1 MEAPVEPFDGE
12 GAEGVPGTAQPIIT
26 FTEIEVEATV
36 G

>member
-12 GAEGVPGTAQPIIT
+12 GVEGVPGAAQPITT
-26 FTEIEVEATV
+26 FREIEVETTV